1 MVDYFQQNDHKQLL
15 RSNGTNQRY
24 PMINERFETIF
35 NWTWILL
42 KLETQENKPVV
53 LISSFINKLKIEP
66 RKTRQNQETYWVE
79 RTIK

>member
-35 NWTWILL
+35 N
-42 KLETQENKPVV
+42 
-53 LISSFINKLKIEP
+53 
-66 RKTRQNQETYWVE
+66 
-79 RTIK
+79 